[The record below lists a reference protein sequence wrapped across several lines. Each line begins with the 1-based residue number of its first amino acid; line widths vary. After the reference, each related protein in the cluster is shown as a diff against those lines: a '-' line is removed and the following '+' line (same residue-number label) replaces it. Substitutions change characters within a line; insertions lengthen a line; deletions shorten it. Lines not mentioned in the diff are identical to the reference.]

1 MNLVNI
7 YTESYQNLVRT
18 VNLED
23 INASYTFINLA
34 AKLRDNHGG
43 DNYIDRI
50 LNPILN
56 MRVPVNP
63 YLTIRYI
70 DFNSVT
76 VKDSST
82 APVIIP
88 CIVESDYDSPPDI
101 ISSSP
106 IHNTFPM
113 SSSPFTSSI
122 PSGYWYSVMYKK
134 TDVRYD
140 QTVMSLIRLSDQIL
154 KENGMD
160 LDITIYRVLPTGY
173 HSGLIEVIPN
183 SETINSLVSTQ
194 SIQNYIMEFNP
205 GEKVGTIK
213 QRFIN
218 SMASYCVIMYLL
230 GIGDRHLDN
239 IMVTRNG
246 RLFHIDFTYLLGND
260 PKPLAPKMRI
270 TEEMVDVLGGVDSRY
285 YQRFI
290 DICTKCYE
298 CLRRYDYLF
307 YCLLTPLTELGLT
320 NLEEEIKR
328 RFLPGEQK
336 ADVQLVKT
344 INDSTTS
351 YRYNLTDILHQQGK
365 LIHKLWSMLKHR

>member
-1 MNLVNI
+1 M
-7 YTESYQNLVRT
+7 
-18 VNLED
+18 
-23 INASYTFINLA
+23 
-34 AKLRDNHGG
+34 K
-43 DNYIDRI
+43 
-50 LNPILN
+50 
-56 MRVPVNP
+56 VPVNP

-70 DFNSVT
+70 DFNSVII
-76 VKDSST
+76 KDSST
-82 APVIIP
+82 SPVIIT
-88 CIVESDYDSPPDI
+88 CVVESDHIDTLSDV
-101 ISSSP
+101 ISTSP
-106 IHNTFPM
+106 IQTALPM
-113 SSSPFTSSI
+113 SSSPISKPTTL
-122 PSGYWYSVMYKK
+122 PSGYWYQVMYKK

-160 LDITIYRVLPTGY
+160 LDIVTYRVLPTGY
-173 HSGLIEVIPN
+173 HSGLIEVVPN

-194 SIQNYIMEFNP
+194 SIQNYIMEFNS

-230 GIGDRHLDN
+230 GVGDRHLDN
-239 IMVTRNG
+239 IMITRNG

-285 YQRFI
+285 YRNFI
-290 DICTKCYE
+290 DICTKCYD

-307 YCLLTPLTELGLT
+307 YCLLTPLTELGLN
-320 NLEEEIKR
+320 NLEGEIRR

-336 ADVQLVKT
+336 ANVQLVKT

-351 YRYNLTDILHQQGK
+351 FRYNLTDILHQQSK
-365 LIHKLWSMLKHR
+365 LIHKIWSMLKIPVYRT